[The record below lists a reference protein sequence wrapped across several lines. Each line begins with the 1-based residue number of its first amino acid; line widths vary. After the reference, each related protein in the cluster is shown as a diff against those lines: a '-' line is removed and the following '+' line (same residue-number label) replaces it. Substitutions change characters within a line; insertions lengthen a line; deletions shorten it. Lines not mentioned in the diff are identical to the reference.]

1 MRFSTLG
8 VAGLALATLLAGCNR
23 HTDPLQPAPSAA
35 DKVSGQ
41 QLDALIWQHLQSE
54 GKFEWT
60 GQPANVVW
68 SATQLR
74 DSVLSVGYQAAG
86 FAAGSSFPDDAR
98 QQPAWQNAR
107 TQVLAAILEEERAA
121 RPGLTAA
128 QLLVF
133 QENALPVLTV
143 RITQLGTVRRLQA
156 MSEVRYAEPMAY
168 EPRNNGDAPGGRIAS
183 DSGCDRDPADNTLV
197 AGTDYTAL
205 GGAKLG
211 WNQVDQYHGIQSAWS
226 QANGQG
232 IKLMVIDTGCSL
244 AQDGLNAGFNQ
255 GQSSGRTME
264 HLVTLPRNSFW
275 GVAYGDTPTPNDDCG
290 HGTCMASMA
299 TAPRGTAGAMIGI
312 AYNASAIT
320 VHAAADVYLDESRE
334 VQGASDAYTL
344 AGQRPDV
351 RITSMSMGKLTS
363 SSQLSDAIRYASQRG
378 KLIFCAAGTS
388 YSWSAG
394 LVGVIFPATMPEVIA
409 VTGIKTD
416 LRTRCDVCHD
426 GAKVDFAV
434 VMERPDG
441 HHPLCLAFAGLDPA
455 TVGGSSVATSSM
467 AGMAAVV
474 WSKYPTET
482 AAQIKNRLVAAS
494 SGRNSRS
501 STIGWG
507 RVNLGAAVG
516 ALPL

>member
-8 VAGLALATLLAGCNR
+8 LAGLSLAALLTGCNR
-23 HTDPLQPAPSAA
+23 HADTLQPTPSA

-41 QLDALIWQHLQSE
+41 QLDQLIWQHLQQD
-54 GKFEWT
+54 GKFEWS

-86 FAAGSSFPDDAR
+86 FAAGSNFPDDAR
-98 QQPAWQNAR
+98 QQPTWQAAR
-107 TQVLAAILEEERAA
+107 TQVLATILEEERKA
-121 RPGLTAA
+121 RPSLTAE

-133 QENALPVLTV
+133 QENALPVVTV
-143 RITQLGTVRRLQA
+143 RITQLSTVQRLQTLSA
-156 MSEVRYAEPMAY
+156 VRYAEPMAY
-168 EPRNNGDAPGGRIAS
+168 EPRSSGNGASAQRILS
-183 DSGCDRDPADNTLV
+183 DSGCDQDPADNTLV
-197 AGTDYTAL
+197 AGTDYTDL
-205 GGAKLG
+205 SGAKLG
-211 WNQVDQYHGIQSAWS
+211 WNQVDQYHGIQSAWN
-226 QANGQG
+226 QASGKG

-264 HLVTLPRNSFW
+264 HLVTLPRNSLF
-275 GVAYGDTPTPNDDCG
+275 GISYGATPTANDDCG
-290 HGTCMASMA
+290 HGTCMSSMA
-299 TAPRGTAGAMIGI
+299 TAPRGTNGAMIGI

-334 VQGASDAYTL
+334 IQGASDAYTI
-344 AGQRPDV
+344 AGQRADV

-363 SSQLSDAIRYASQRG
+363 SSQLSDAIKYASKRG

-394 LVGVIFPATMPEVIA
+394 LVGVIFPATMPEVTA

-416 LRTRCDVCHD
+416 LSTRCDVCHE

-441 HHPLCLAFAGLDPA
+441 RHPLTLAFSGNDPS
-455 TVGGSSVATSSM
+455 TVGGSSIATSSM

-482 AAQIKNRLVAAS
+482 AAQIKARLVAAS
-494 SGRNSRS
+494 SGRDSRS
-501 STIGWG
+501 ATIGWG